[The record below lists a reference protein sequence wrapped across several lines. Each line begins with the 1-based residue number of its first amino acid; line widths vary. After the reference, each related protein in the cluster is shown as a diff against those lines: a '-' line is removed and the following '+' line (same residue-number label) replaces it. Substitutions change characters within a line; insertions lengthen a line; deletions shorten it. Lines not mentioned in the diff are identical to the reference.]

1 MELSKTSSS
10 KLTIQTGAV
19 ALIVLLAAFSRIVP
33 HMPNFSPLGGI
44 ALFGAAHFSKKWL
57 AFVIPLIAVWLSDIF
72 LNNVIYGQYY
82 SEFTW
87 FYSGFYWQY
96 GSLLLIG
103 LIGTFLFKK
112 INVKRVLGG
121 IVASSALFFLI
132 SNFGVW
138 AGGTMY
144 PPTLSGLMACY
155 AAGLPFLQG
164 TVAGDLVYTTS
175 LFGGYYLFQR
185 NFNVFR
191 IPSIR
196 YAA

>member
-1 MELSKTSSS
+1 METIKTTPSR
-10 KLTIQTGAV
+10 LNIQTGAV
-19 ALIVLLAAFSRIVP
+19 ALIILVAAFSRIIP

-57 AFVIPLIAVWLSDIF
+57 AFFIPLVAVWMSDLFI
-72 LNNVIYGQYY
+72 NNVIFAQYY

-96 GSLLLIG
+96 GSFLLIA
-103 LIGTFLFKK
+103 LLGTFLFKK
-112 INVKRVLGG
+112 INTKRVLGG
-121 IVASSALFFLI
+121 IAASSALFFLI

-144 PPTLSGLMACY
+144 PPTFSGLMACY

-175 LFGGYYLFQR
+175 LFGGYYLLQR
-185 NFNVFR
+185 NFSAFR
-191 IPSIR
+191 IPSVG
-196 YAA
+196 YAR

>member
-1 MELSKTSSS
+1 MELSNTSSS

-57 AFVIPLIAVWLSDIF
+57 AFLIPFIAVWLSDLF

-96 GSLLLIG
+96 GSFLLIA
-103 LIGTFLFKK
+103 LLGTFLFKK
-112 INVKRVLGG
+112 INAKRVMGG
-121 IVASSALFFLI
+121 IAASSALFFLI

-175 LFGGYYLFQR
+175 LFGGYYLLQR

-196 YAA
+196 YVA